1 MVRNA
6 VILIFLIMAAGLVGA
21 GLAPFGVPRALV
33 YGLGL
38 YLVAYVYARVT
49 R

>member
-1 MVRNA
+1 MSH
-6 VILIFLIMAAGLVGA
+6 LSESPLL
-21 GLAPFGVPRALV
+21 PFGVPRALV